1 LSQIEL
7 YLDGVSLGLATVIVQ
22 NRQRHLAVERLATEP
37 PDPPKP
43 KSSLD
48 YLAALRAEY
57 HAQQQRELGPL
68 HFTQL
73 PLPDDDTPMDPLPI
87 APEA

>member
-1 LSQIEL
+1 
-7 YLDGVSLGLATVIVQ
+7 
-22 NRQRHLAVERLATEP
+22 LATEP

-57 HAQQQRELGPL
+57 QAQQQRELGPL
-68 HFTQL
+68 QFARL
-73 PLPDDDTPMDPLPI
+73 A
-87 APEA
+87 APEPNPTSDPKLKKED

>member
-1 LSQIEL
+1 L
-7 YLDGVSLGLATVIVQ
+7 YLDGTRLGLATVLMQ
-22 NRQRHLAVERLATEP
+22 NRQRHLAVEHLATEP

-57 HAQQQRELGPL
+57 HAQQQGELGPL
-68 HFTQL
+68 QFARLATSDLKEQ
-73 PLPDDDTPMDPLPI
+73 
-87 APEA
+87 

>member
-1 LSQIEL
+1 
-7 YLDGVSLGLATVIVQ
+7 
-22 NRQRHLAVERLATEP
+22 VEHLATEP

-57 HAQQQRELGPL
+57 HVQQQRELGPL
-68 HFTQL
+68 QFARL
-73 PLPDDDTPMDPLPI
+73 APAAETPNTP
-87 APEA
+87 APTEG